1 MRPSNPSHRPWTE
14 KEIADL
20 IRLYGDGMTHP
31 WIAAHLHRGGMSVKH
46 KIREL
51 IAAKVLT
58 LRRNGSNKLVTEG
71 KALNEQYH
79 NRDSGAFSIAMLAA
93 GLSYGRSPPRPVID
107 GEGR

>member
-14 KEIADL
+14 NEIADL

-58 LRRNGSNKLVTEG
+58 LRRNGSNKL
-71 KALNEQYH
+71 
-79 NRDSGAFSIAMLAA
+79 RA

-107 GEGR
+107 GTES